1 MNYLAIK
8 DLKKTKAV
16 RETLGREREL
26 IVTKDGEPFA
36 ILVSVSP
43 DSVEESVAAIRR
55 AMFSSAVMRVRGRN
69 GRTPP
74 SADDI
79 QREIDKSREAR
90 GLK

>member
-16 RETLGREREL
+16 REKLGQEHEL

-36 ILVSVSP
+36 VLVSVSP
-43 DSVEESVAAIRR
+43 DSVEESVSEIRR
-55 AMFSSAVMRVRGRN
+55 AMFSAAVMKARGRIR
-69 GRTPP
+69 GAPP
-74 SADDI
+74 SAEDI
-79 QREIDKSREAR
+79 QREIGRSREAR